1 MFKSTEQGT
10 RDIKQTP
17 DVVRHPT
24 GIEPIRWIIGAGRGT
39 AGRRRPEA
47 LDLDDWT
54 PKQRFIMRDYGGLQ
68 LAQGYP
74 PPRTL

>member
-1 MFKSTEQGT
+1 M
-10 RDIKQTP
+10 D
-17 DVVRHPT
+17 
-24 GIEPIRWIIGAGRGT
+24 RWRGEGHSR
-39 AGRRRPEA
+39 AAKAEA